1 MQSLRDP
8 RNLAYRK
15 MTMFIWSRRYN
26 TSKARNIFCW
36 YLFARLRF
44 FVDVFTSLRFQR
56 KKNKWMV
63 PAMQL
68 WRSKLVRVRTM
79 KREKTHCWV
88 NFYSH
93 HKVFIPH
100 MMWLVKSYESPF
112 HHVKHKCWVNILV
125 LHMVLHTALCLFYFC
140 KSSWLIE
147 TRFRFLVVTRD
158 RVKYVHLQQKC
169 NWKNSS
175 NCIYL
180 YHLYNSGEA
189 LCSAKGNRK
198 WHDDINQLERCHS
211 LDPMLITACYLLEV
225 SHVGYI

>member
-1 MQSLRDP
+1 
-8 RNLAYRK
+8 
-15 MTMFIWSRRYN
+15 
-26 TSKARNIFCW
+26 
-36 YLFARLRF
+36 
-44 FVDVFTSLRFQR
+44 
-56 KKNKWMV
+56 
-63 PAMQL
+63 MQL
-68 WRSKLVRVRTM
+68 WRSKLVWVRTM
-79 KREKTHCWV
+79 KREKHIVGW
-88 NFYSH
+88 F
-93 HKVFIPH
+93 FIH
-100 MMWLVKSYESPF
+100 IIRSSYRIWCGWYRSYESPF

-140 KSSWLIE
+140 KISWLIE

-158 RVKYVHLQQKC
+158 CVKYVHLQQKC

-211 LDPMLITACYLLEV
+211 LDPMLTTACYLLEV
-225 SHVGYI
+225 SDVGYIYRVYSK